1 MEWDLK
7 LEKTIKVE
15 RQAESYEDRE
25 AEREANLIVVVDRV
39 LGKFNEDKDKFLS
52 LKEFGDSNILD
63 YMVQAELLNKG
74 YRLSKAFG
82 RRIFTPIYWLPKY
95 SKEELKI
102 IRQKWVDEVLPELIN
117 NWWRFQNA
125 KEI

>member
-1 MEWDLK
+1 MEWNLK

-25 AEREANLIVVVDRV
+25 AEREANLIGVVDRV

-74 YRLSKAFG
+74 YRFNKAFG

-117 NWWRFQNA
+117 
-125 KEI
+125 